1 MKTFGQCISR
11 LKYFLSCD
19 LPSVKYKLHLRR
31 HNTKTNFGQRIILV
45 ESDQSSGNVLGLSLF
60 LPALTKHLTSKVNY
74 FSMIEN
80 DKRKAIKQ
88 HLRNYFSVNK
98 SIGLNKTFIVQ
109 AKHPRLNEFSLKM
122 NEITTA
128 EELEEFS
135 IDGVRIGDLV
145 YDTFL
150 RRTSRPTVEIDSK
163 EFQTIFSECV
173 SYFLNLQDLFRR
185 KEISAVCISHCVY
198 HFAIPARL
206 ALSFGIPVFQVTS
219 ESIYRLNRDKTHA
232 YTEFTHYRETFSH
245 LSETERTKA
254 RNLAKVRLDQRFS
267 GQVAVDMPYS
277 TKSAFSDEG
286 VTKEFKFPDDGKKR
300 ILIATHDFFD
310 SPHSYGDNLYPDF
323 YIWLERLGELSNET
337 DYNWYLKTHR
347 DSVADDKPIFAELI
361 RKFPKF
367 NEIDANISHH
377 KIIQAGIDLVLTVFG
392 TVGMEYPALGIPVIN
407 ASRNNP
413 HVNYD
418 FSVTPKNITEYESL
432 IRNLSSYSFQINKSE
447 IYEFYYMAHLFNP
460 KSWIYY
466 DYDLFLED
474 IGGYEKSVSNQVFT
488 EFLRNSPNRR
498 PLFEINSALDKFLV
512 SGDFRLARQHFE

>member
-1 MKTFGQCISR
+1 MKFLGQRISR

-19 LPSVKYKLHLRR
+19 LPSVKYKMYLRR
-31 HNTKTNFGQRIILV
+31 HKPITNFGQRIILV

-60 LPALTKHLTSKVNY
+60 LPVLTKHLTSRAVH
-74 FSMIEN
+74 FSMMKKDLN
-80 DKRKAIKQ
+80 KSFKQ
-88 HLRNYFSVNK
+88 HLRNYFSINR
-98 SIGLNKTFIVQ
+98 ILGLRDTILIADDN
-109 AKHPRLNEFSLKM
+109 PRLSEYSLVMKK
-122 NEITTA
+122 ITTA

-163 EFQTIFSECV
+163 EFQAIFSECV

-323 YIWLERLGELSNET
+323 YIWLKRLGELSNET

-347 DSVADDKPIFAELI
+347 DSVADDKPIFAELV

-377 KIIQAGIDLVLTVFG
+377 KIIQAGMDVVLTVFG

-447 IYEFYYMAHLFNP
+447 IYEYYYMAHLFNP